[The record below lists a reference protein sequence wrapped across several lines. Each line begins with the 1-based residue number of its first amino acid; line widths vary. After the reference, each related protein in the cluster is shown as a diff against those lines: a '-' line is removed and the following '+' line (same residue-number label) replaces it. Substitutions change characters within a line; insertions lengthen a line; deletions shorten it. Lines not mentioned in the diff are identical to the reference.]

1 MTINGL
7 DTDVTYELHENKAPT
22 GYNVL
27 PSSVEVKAK
36 NNEFAHQDI
45 ENNKGSVLPST
56 GGMGTTLFYVV
67 GGILVVGSA
76 VLLISKRR
84 MSDR

>member
-27 PSSVEVKAK
+27 PSSVEVKAG
-36 NNEFAHQDI
+36 ETGFVHQDI

-56 GGMGTTLFYVV
+56 GGMGTTIFYVV
-67 GGILVVGSA
+67 GGILVVGAA